1 MFLPMVSPAE
11 RERANH
17 DGLSR
22 EDVSVLA
29 HPIRY
34 LKWRRDVRKLGP
46 YAPAFNDGRS
56 PHMAP
61 LIALVLCLVALGAAI
76 AIVLLATSS

>member
-1 MFLPMVSPAE
+1 VFFPIVSPAD

-22 EDVSVLA
+22 EDVSLLA

-56 PHMAP
+56 PRMAP
-61 LIALVLCLVALGAAI
+61 VIALVLCLVALGAAV
-76 AIVLLATSS
+76 AIILLTSSN